1 MAESLTELFLFR
13 TNVFITSESNGV
25 KAIGKRG
32 VLMAGDVPYHTIE
45 RAGGYVTLPSGV
57 FTCTMERQAAKKNRQ
72 IFRVDTKGEYGHHVW
87 TQRGTLAGILIHPS
101 KYPHDIVGCIAPGKV
116 VTHNGIDH
124 SKQALDEIFQFCGGF
139 AEGKKIRLHVSD
151 L

>member
-1 MAESLTELFLFR
+1 MSESLTELFLFR
-13 TNVFITSESNGV
+13 TNVLISSEGNGE

-32 VLMAGDVPYHTIE
+32 ILMAGDVPYYTIE

-57 FTCTMERQAAKKNRQ
+57 FTCTMERQAKKKNRP
-72 IFRVDTKGEYGHHVW
+72 IFRVDTAGDYGHHVM

-116 VTHNGIDH
+116 LTHNGIDE
-124 SKQALDEIFQFCGGF
+124 SKQALEEIFQYCGGF
-139 AEGKKIRLHVSD
+139 AEGKKVRLHVST